1 MSASDDKRV
10 ADRKIVLIVRDTRLD
25 ELVARFNT
33 VQQAQFYVE
42 HLGADFDDYLAE
54 QQHYQAAVRDVE
66 ASLRDIARV
75 QRLNR
80 RYLANFIFGADDL
93 VVVLGQDGLVANTL
107 KYLDGQNV
115 LGVNPDPKR
124 WDGVLLPF
132 QAADVRKVLPEAL
145 AQRRPLKRVSMA
157 KAALN
162 TGEVLYAVN
171 DLFIGPRSHVSARY
185 DLHVGER
192 RERQSSSGIIVSTGM
207 GSTGWLKSLYA
218 GWAGAA
224 ASCGLEL
231 PAGITDASFPWDAE
245 FLHYFVREP
254 FPSHTTGVSLVSGQI
269 GTEMPM
275 TVMSEMAEHGVIFSD
290 GIEADFLPFN
300 AGTLATIGLAERQ
313 GLLVT

>member
-1 MSASDDKRV
+1 MTAASHARAD
-10 ADRKIVLIVRDTRLD
+10 DRKIVLIVRDTRLD

-42 HLGADFDDYLAE
+42 HLGADFGDYIAE
-54 QQHYQAAVRDVE
+54 QQHYQAAMRDVE
-66 ASLRDIARV
+66 ASLRSVARV
-75 QRLNR
+75 QTLNR

-132 QAADVRKVLPEAL
+132 KVADVRRVLPEAL

-185 DLHVGER
+185 DLRVGER
-192 RERQSSSGIIVSTGM
+192 
-207 GSTGWLKSLYA
+207 
-218 GWAGAA
+218 
-224 ASCGLEL
+224 
-231 PAGITDASFPWDAE
+231 
-245 FLHYFVREP
+245 
-254 FPSHTTGVSLVSGQI
+254 
-269 GTEMPM
+269 
-275 TVMSEMAEHGVIFSD
+275 
-290 GIEADFLPFN
+290 
-300 AGTLATIGLAERQ
+300 
-313 GLLVT
+313 